1 MGKDR
6 IKTTYKNSIDLR
18 SGRLL
23 SLRLYMGTRR
33 TRFIRKYGEIMTS
46 DNNMKE
52 AENSYAGFLSFLKIG
67 TILTALVTVL
77 VVFLIS

>member
-6 IKTTYKNSIDLR
+6 IKTTYKNSIVLR
-18 SGRLL
+18 SGRPL
-23 SLRLYMGTRR
+23 SLPLYVGSRRAIFTRE
-33 TRFIRKYGEIMTS
+33 YGENMTS

-52 AENSYAGFLSFLKIG
+52 AESNYAGFLSFLKVG
-67 TILTALVTVL
+67 TILTALVTIL